1 MAINP
6 CSSPESLAW
15 LSLSLAWA
23 DALRLLLGKKD
34 TCKVRVW
41 RRSA

>member
-1 MAINP
+1 MAVNP
-6 CSSPESLAW
+6 CSPPENLAW

-23 DALRLLLGKKD
+23 DALRLLFAKKD

-41 RRSA
+41 RRST